1 MWALPGSYFEHANIK
16 KHLVAKGSNL
26 NMDGILINI
35 KDLQGEN
42 IMVKSVVKLENVFI
56 FGECLLKYLGMKCHK
71 VYNFKYFS
79 KNIYKANMAKRYTV
93 IKLS

>member
-1 MWALPGSYFEHANIK
+1 
-16 KHLVAKGSNL
+16 
-26 NMDGILINI
+26 
-35 KDLQGEN
+35 
-42 IMVKSVVKLENVFI
+42 MVKSVVKLENVFI